1 MKIPFFRTRFVKVIE
16 PNRFEF
22 KPRYYDP
29 AKDELAQRVAEIKRE
44 NGLDESLTPEEN
56 RSLQMRAKFQQ
67 KVGAS
72 RSSHTNMSGSF
83 RILLILSL
91 ILVLSYFLF
100 TNLDRILAGL
110 LR

>member
-29 AKDELAQRVAEIKRE
+29 VKDELEQRVSEIKRE
-44 NGLDESLTPEEN
+44 NGLDETVSDEEN
-56 RSLQMRAKFQQ
+56 RALQMRAKFQQ
-67 KVGAS
+67 KVGET
-72 RSSHTNMSGSF
+72 RSTHTTMSGSF

-91 ILVLSYFLF
+91 ILILSYFLF
-100 TNLDRILAGL
+100 TNLDKILAGL

>member
-29 AKDELAQRVAEIKRE
+29 VKDELEQRVAEIKRE
-44 NGLDESLTPEEN
+44 NGLDNSLSVEEN
-56 RSLQMRAKFQQ
+56 RALQLRAKFQQ
-67 KVGAS
+67 KVDSS
-72 RSSHTNMSGSF
+72 RSVHSSMSGSF
-83 RILLILSL
+83 RIVLILSL
-91 ILVLSYFLF
+91 ILLFSYLLF
-100 TNLDRILAGL
+100 ANLDRILAGL